1 MNFLVL
7 SCSSYNQLEKAMNLE
22 LQEKSNIFQHT
33 HLHALKVFWFNHLN
47 FFKKLGNYPTNFT
60 NSLQFYN
67 LIHLITIY
75 LSLSFYIFIYIYIHT
90 YTHTFSTLFI
100 LTIPMQNISSPTM
113 SSKFTSFNSKQACS
127 ANGLHMCY
135 FNNCL
140 RGNSWQYCSH
150 EQICQVKKQYK
161 NQGTLEHT
169 PPTQQ

>member
-75 LSLSFYIFIYIYIHT
+75 LSLSFYIFIYIYIYSYIHT
-90 YTHTFSTLFI
+90 YI
-100 LTIPMQNISSPTM
+100 LNTI
-113 SSKFTSFNSKQACS
+113 
-127 ANGLHMCY
+127 Y
-135 FNNCL
+135 FNNSNAEYKL
-140 RGNSWQYCSH
+140 TNYVF
-150 EQICQVKKQYK
+150 QIHQFQLKTGLQC
-161 NQGTLEHT
+161 
-169 PPTQQ
+169 